1 MKELFLVLSLV
12 LLTTRSGLAVSL
24 RQVIPLDGTWQI
36 AEGTMTNVPAA
47 FERKAPV
54 PGLVDMAMPSFA
66 EVGVPSTNRAAFWYR
81 RTFEVTVEI
90 PESARLKINKAMFG
104 NKVLLNG
111 KALGESD
118 CSFTPTLLD
127 AKGALKKG
135 ENELVIRV
143 GAYPADDKKSI
154 GWDLEKTR
162 YVPGVFDSVELLLSG
177 APVIERV
184 QAVPDIE
191 AKVVTVYTYPAQAV
205 TVVVREAHTGKQVG
219 KAEGTGPLTI
229 PLRRCR
235 LWSPEDP
242 FLYELTV
249 STAGDELTTRFGM
262 RSFRLDP
269 ATGHA
274 VLNGKP
280 YFMRGS
286 NITLYRFFEDD
297 ARKGLPWDEK
307 WVRTLHERVKE
318 MHWNSLRYCIGFP
331 PEFWYRIADEVG
343 LLIQDEFPI
352 WMPFVKPGELHTG
365 ALVEQYFDWMQER
378 WNHPCVVV
386 WDASNETNLPEIETA
401 YNKVRTLDF
410 SDRPWDN
417 GWRKPSKSSD
427 SCELHPYHFME
438 HDTTLEVLGLDD
450 GLMRRKPGESPIIN
464 NEYGWLWLNRDGTPT
479 RLTEQL
485 YATLLGTNSTT
496 EVRRMTYARYLAAET
511 EFWRA
516 HRGCAAVLHF
526 CALGYSRAGGQ
537 TSDHWADLE
546 TLAYEPLF
554 YRYVRDAFAPVGV
567 MIDNFKPFQLAGQ
580 TVDFPLIVIND
591 PGASWK
597 GLVRVELLKDGK
609 AVSEKTLPV
618 ALEAYGKMT
627 LPCPLQMPAEPGGY
641 QVRATLLKTPAGD
654 VCSLRDFTV
663 LTAEQRVARNGIAVG
678 KPATASSIGNRDSR
692 CGAQM
697 DGYVAAAA
705 VDGSLLT
712 HWEANANKPDPQWL
726 AIDLQATATVSRVE
740 LVWKKHFAKRYAIQ
754 VSTDGRA
761 WTDVVTT
768 DEGKGGVERHSF
780 APVPARW
787 VRFYVQKRADRAGY
801 QIQEFRVFGK

>member
-1 MKELFLVLSLV
+1 MGALKIALLIMLGMQMATGGELRTV
-12 LLTTRSGLAVSL
+12 VSL
-24 RQVIPLDGTWQI
+24 DGEWQI
-36 AEGTMTNVPAA
+36 AEGTMTNVPVA
-47 FERKAPV
+47 FERKALV
-54 PGLVDMAMPSFA
+54 PGLVDMAEPAFA
-66 EVGVPSTNRAAFWYR
+66 EVGVQSTNRAAFWYR
-81 RTFEVTVEI
+81 RSFSVTSDI

-111 KALGESD
+111 KVLGESD
-118 CSFTPTLLD
+118 YSFTPTFLD
-127 AKGALKKG
+127 AKAALKKG
-135 ENELVIRV
+135 ENVLVIRV
-143 GAYPADDKKSI
+143 GAYPLEDTKSI
-154 GWDLEKTR
+154 GWDLEKTK
-162 YVPGVFDSVELLLSG
+162 YIPGIFDSVELLLSG

-191 AKVVTVYTYPAQAV
+191 AKSVTVHTHPALAV
-205 TVVVREAHTGKQVG
+205 TVVVREARTGKQVG
-219 KAEGTGPLTI
+219 KAEGKGPLTI
-229 PLRRCR
+229 PIRRCK

-249 STAGDELTTRFGM
+249 STDGDALTTRFGM

-269 ATGHA
+269 NTGHA

-286 NITLYRFFEDD
+286 NITLYRFFEDA

-307 WVRTLHERVKE
+307 WVRTLHERVKT

-343 LLIQDEFPI
+343 ILIQDEFPI
-352 WMPFVKPGELHTG
+352 WMPFVKPGELRTG
-365 ALVEQYFDWMQER
+365 ELVEQYLDWMRER
-378 WNHPCVVV
+378 WNHPSVVV

-417 GWRKPSKSSD
+417 GWRKPSKSTD
-427 SCELHPYHFME
+427 SCELHPYHFIE
-438 HDTTLEVLGLDD
+438 PDTTIEVLGLDD
-450 GLMRRKPGESPIIN
+450 GLMRRKPGESPLIN

-479 RLTEQL
+479 RLTERL

-496 EVRRMTYARYLAAET
+496 EARRMTYARYLAAET

-537 TSDHWADLE
+537 TSDHWVDLE
-546 TLAYEPLF
+546 KLQFEPLF
-554 YRYVRDAFAPVGV
+554 YQYVRDAFAPVGV
-567 MIDNFKPFQLAGQ
+567 MIDDFRPNQFAGQ

-591 PGASWK
+591 PGTSWK
-597 GLVRVELLKDGK
+597 GSVRVELIKNGK
-609 AVSEKTLPV
+609 TVSEKTLPV
-618 ALEAYGKMT
+618 TLEAYGKMT
-627 LPCPLQMPAEPGGY
+627 LPCPLQMPAEPGEC
-641 QVRATLLKTPAGD
+641 QVRATLLKTPVGD

-663 LTAEQRVARNGIAVG
+663 LTAEQLIARNGIAVG
-678 KPATASSIGNRDSR
+678 KPATASSFGKRDSR

-697 DGYVAAAA
+697 DGYVAATAA
-705 VDGSLLT
+705 DGSLLT

-726 AIDLQATATVSRVE
+726 AVDLQTTVTVSRIE
-740 LVWKKHFAKRYAIQ
+740 LVWKKHFAKCYAIQ
-754 VSTDGRA
+754 VSTDGLA
-761 WTDVVTT
+761 WTDVATT
-768 DEGKGGVERHSF
+768 DAGKGGVESHTF

-787 VRFYVQKRADRAGY
+787 VRFYVQKRADRSGY
-801 QIQEFRVFGK
+801 QIQEFRVFEK